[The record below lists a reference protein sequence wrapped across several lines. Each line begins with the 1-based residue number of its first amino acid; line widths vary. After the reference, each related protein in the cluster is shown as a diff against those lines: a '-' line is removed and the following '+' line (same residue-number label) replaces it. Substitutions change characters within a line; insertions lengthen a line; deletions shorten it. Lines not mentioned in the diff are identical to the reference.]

1 MNTDNSN
8 TSKNKLPTQKE
19 LIDSINAQNRFT
31 KRLVH
36 LLLQQMD
43 PMDQKGKQWQGK
55 DRTNQ
60 E

>member
-1 MNTDNSN
+1 MVKLD

-31 KRLVH
+31 KRLVG

-43 PMDQKGKQWQGK
+43 PMDQKGRLWRE
-55 DRTNQ
+55 DHTNQ